1 MNGKEFIEQ
10 NDLVP
15 GTYQGQEGEI
25 EISPLDLASFET
37 IEFSLEETLAL
48 AGEKARSIP
57 RLDLIDDEF
66 IEKAADLGEVDLDA
80 VKQEFTAGMVKGM
93 EGRDVDAE

>member
-10 NDLVP
+10 NGLEP

-37 IEFSLEETLAL
+37 VEFSIEETMAL
-48 AGEKARSIP
+48 AAEKQRDLP
-57 RLDLIDDEF
+57 RMDLIDDEF
-66 IEKAADLGEVDLDA
+66 IKQAADLGEVDIEA
-80 VKQEFTAGMVKGM
+80 VQREFTAGMVKGM
-93 EGRDVDAE
+93 EDGDVES

>member
-10 NDLVP
+10 NGLEP

-37 IEFSLEETLAL
+37 VEFSLEETMAL
-48 AGEKARSIP
+48 AAEKQRNLP
-57 RLDLIDDEF
+57 RMDLIDDEF
-66 IEKAADLGEVDLDA
+66 IKQAADLGEVDIEA
-80 VKQEFTAGMVKGM
+80 VQREFTAGMVKGM
-93 EGRDVDAE
+93 EDGDVES

>member
-10 NDLVP
+10 NGLEP

-37 IEFSLEETLAL
+37 VEFSLEETLAL
-48 AGEKARSIP
+48 AAEKQRDLP
-57 RLDLIDDEF
+57 RLDLIDDDF
-66 IEKAADLGEVDLDA
+66 IKKAADLGDVDIEA
-80 VKQEFTAGMVKGM
+80 VQREFIVGLAKGM
-93 EGRDVDAE
+93 EDGDADL

>member
-10 NDLVP
+10 NGLEP

-37 IEFSLEETLAL
+37 VEFSLEETMAL
-48 AGEKARSIP
+48 AAEKQRDLP
-57 RLDLIDDEF
+57 RMDLIDDEF
-66 IEKAADLGEVDLDA
+66 IKQAADLGEVDIEA
-80 VKQEFTAGMVKGM
+80 VQREFTAGMVKGM
-93 EGRDVDAE
+93 EDGDVES

>member
-10 NDLVP
+10 NGLEP

-37 IEFSLEETLAL
+37 VEFSLEETMAL
-48 AGEKARSIP
+48 AAEKQRDLP

-66 IEKAADLGEVDLDA
+66 IKQAADLGEVDIEA
-80 VKQEFTAGMVKGM
+80 VQREFTAGMVKGM
-93 EGRDVDAE
+93 EDGDVES

>member
-10 NDLVP
+10 NGLKP

-25 EISPLDLASFET
+25 EISPLDMASFEEV
-37 IEFSLEETLAL
+37 EFSLEETMAL
-48 AGEKARSIP
+48 AEEKARKIP

-66 IEKAADLGEVDLDA
+66 IKQAADLGEVDIEA
-80 VKQEFTAGMVKGM
+80 VQREFTVGMMKGM
-93 EGRDVDAE
+93 EDGDVES